1 MFRKCLVMVIKGRG
15 VISGSA
21 EGVALVSRETIQG
34 WSGIDDETGVIIE
47 EGHPFKGHSI
57 AGKVLI
63 LSGGKGSNGWS
74 CHFHEARLK
83 GIAPAALVFPKIDSR
98 TGVAAVVTEVPCVT
112 DLSDDVFDIIKTGDL
127 VRVDGDNG
135 TIEVIDPM

>member
-1 MFRKCLVMVIKGRG
+1 MIIKGRG
-15 VISGSA
+15 VIGGVA
-21 EGVALVSRETIQG
+21 EGTALVSRETIQG
-34 WSGIDDETGVIIE
+34 WSGIDEETGVIIE
-47 EGHPFKGHSI
+47 EGHPFIGHTI

-112 DLSDDVFDIIKTGDL
+112 DVEADVFELIRTGDF
-127 VRVDGDNG
+127 VRVDGDGG
-135 TIEVIDPM
+135 TIEVLRKI

>member
-1 MFRKCLVMVIKGRG
+1 MVIKGRG
-15 VISGSA
+15 VIGGKA

-34 WSGIDDETGVIIE
+34 WSGVDDETGVIIE
-47 EGHPFKGHSI
+47 EGHPFKGYTI
-57 AGKVLI
+57 AGKVLV

-83 GIAPAALVFPKIDSR
+83 GIAPAALVFPRIDSR

-112 DLSDDVFDIIKTGDL
+112 DIDLDVFELIKTGDH
-127 VRVDGDNG
+127 VRVDGNEG
-135 TIEVIDPM
+135 TIEVLSLMEEEVQ